1 MAKKTF
7 SNNNVVNAIVY
18 GVIGLLL
25 IILRAGSLNILM
37 TAIGVLFIALG
48 VMDIVKA
55 KDLVKGIIEVALG
68 IGVIVCGWVIVD
80 IVLLILGIVL
90 IVKSV
95 IEIAQNYKKG
105 FKAILP
111 AIISL
116 VIGIIFALAKWVLW
130 SAIDIVCIIVGVIFL
145 IDAVLMLMGKQ
156 LLK

>member
-7 SNNNVVNAIVY
+7 STNNVVNAIVY

-25 IILRAGSLNILM
+25 IILKAGSLNILM

-48 VMDIVKA
+48 VMDIVNT
-55 KDLVKGIIEVALG
+55 KDLTKGIIEVALG
-68 IGVIVCGWVIVD
+68 VVVIVCGWLIVD

-95 IEIAQNYKKG
+95 MEIAQNYKKG
-105 FKAILP
+105 FKANLP

>member
-7 SNNNVVNAIVY
+7 STNNVVNAIVY

-25 IILRAGSLNILM
+25 IILKAGSLNILM

-48 VMDIVKA
+48 VMDIVKT
-55 KDLVKGIIEVALG
+55 KDLTKGIIEVALG
-68 IGVIVCGWVIVD
+68 VVVIVCGWLIAD
-80 IVLLILGIVL
+80 IVLLILGILL

-95 IEIAQNYKKG
+95 MEIAKNYKKG
-105 FKAILP
+105 FKANLS

-116 VIGIIFALAKWVLW
+116 VIGIVLVVAKWALMDVMCVI
-130 SAIDIVCIIVGVIFL
+130 AGVIFL

>member
-1 MAKKTF
+1 MAKKKVSF
-7 SNNNVVNAIVY
+7 STNNVVNAIIY

-25 IILRAGSLNILM
+25 IILKAGSLNILM

-55 KDLVKGIIEVALG
+55 KDLTKGIIECALG
-68 IGVIVCGWVIVD
+68 VVVIVCGWLIAD

-95 IEIAQNYKKG
+95 MEIAKTYKKG
-105 FKAILP
+105 FKANLP
-111 AIISL
+111 SIVTL
-116 VIGIIFALAKWVLW
+116 VIGIVLVVAKWALMDVMCVI
-130 SAIDIVCIIVGVIFL
+130 AGVIFL
-145 IDAVLMLMGKQ
+145 VDAILMLMGKE